1 MRALTKERFCKTIR
15 QIQEVYDYS
24 DKLNHFFEENHIDGY
39 LYEPTCI
46 EQALGLLAFI
56 FDDKDQWIDYW
67 VYELDFG
74 RRYKE
79 GMITYSNGEN
89 ISLETAEELYEL
101 LAKNLLER
109 E

>member
-24 DKLNHFFEENHIDGY
+24 DKQNHIDGY

-101 LAKNLLER
+101 
-109 E
+109 